1 MVTQKQLI
9 LQLNNL
15 RQLAISKKQIVKK
28 IKKTNKKLQYFQKKM
43 KWAGKNPKMI
53 LKLLAITI

>member
-1 MVTQKQLI
+1 METQKQLI

-43 KWAGKNPKMI
+43 K
-53 LKLLAITI
+53 

>member
-1 MVTQKQLI
+1 METQKKLI

-28 IKKTNKKLQYFQKKM
+28 IKKTNKKLKYSKKKM
-43 KWAGKNPKMI
+43 K
-53 LKLLAITI
+53 

>member
-1 MVTQKQLI
+1 METQKQLI

-28 IKKTNKKLQYFQKKM
+28 IKKTNKKLKYSKKKM
-43 KWAGKNPKMI
+43 K
-53 LKLLAITI
+53 